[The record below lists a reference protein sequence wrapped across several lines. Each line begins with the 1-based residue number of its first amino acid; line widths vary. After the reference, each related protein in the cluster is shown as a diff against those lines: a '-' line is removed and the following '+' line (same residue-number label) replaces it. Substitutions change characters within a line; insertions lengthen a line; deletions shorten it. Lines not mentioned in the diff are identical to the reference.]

1 MRRTLKQKLYQEALD
16 FYKIETMLDFD
27 EDDFDDVEDVG
38 PIDQDDLL
46 DAAEDDDGMFADDF
60 GKFEDEG
67 EENTDLFGSENEEN
81 SEEGDMFADEEGE
94 SAQSNPDKEGLIRTV
109 RGAYLVYKRATAES
123 NFEEL
128 WLYNMGN
135 VKTQTHVRNAILA
148 GTDIDPI
155 TLRSPT
161 NDQTAEV
168 WSKGNVQYLHV
179 NGLPN

>member
-1 MRRTLKQKLYQEALD
+1 MMKRTLKDKLFQEALD
-16 FYKIETMLDFD
+16 FYKIDTLLDD
-27 EDDFDDVEDVG
+27 DDDFDDIEDDG
-38 PIDQDDLL
+38 PVDQDDLL
-46 DAAEDDDGMFADDF
+46 GASDDDEFDDFDDDF

-67 EENTDLFGSENEEN
+67 EPDEEN
-81 SEEGDMFADEEGE
+81 SDLFSSEDEENE
-94 SAQSNPDKEGLIRTV
+94 LEDNPSNPDKEGLLRTV

-161 NDQTAEV
+161 NDQTADV
-168 WSKGNVQYLHV
+168 WSKGNVQYLHI

>member
-1 MRRTLKQKLYQEALD
+1 MKQTLKEKLIDEALD
-16 FYKIETMLDFD
+16 FYKIDSMLDNDDFD
-27 EDDFDDVEDVG
+27 TDEDFNVSSEELPGEDDFG
-38 PIDQDDLL
+38 PEM
-46 DAAEDDDGMFADDF
+46 EDDSEFWPEEFGEDEAEADMFSDEEDA
-60 GKFEDEG
+60 GFEDEP
-67 EENTDLFGSENEEN
+67 
-81 SEEGDMFADEEGE
+81 
-94 SAQSNPDKEGLIRTV
+94 SNPDKEGLIRTV
-109 RGAYLVYKRATAES
+109 RGAYMVYKRATAEG

-135 VKTQTHVRNAILA
+135 VKTQTHIRNAILA

-161 NDQTAEV
+161 NDQTADV

>member
-1 MRRTLKQKLYQEALD
+1 MKRTLKQKLYQEALD

-27 EDDFDDVEDVG
+27 EDDFDDIEDTG
-38 PIDQDDLL
+38 EGIPQSELQKFGEEEGDD
-46 DAAEDDDGMFADDF
+46 MFSDDF
-60 GKFEDEG
+60 GNFEEEG
-67 EENTDLFGSENEEN
+67 EPEGDMFGEE
-81 SEEGDMFADEEGE
+81 EPEGDMFADEEGE
-94 SAQSNPDKEGLIRTV
+94 SQSNPDKEGLIRTV